1 MGGDP
6 GSLYNAHAERL
17 YAHGWS
23 LLGDDAAAAVHDAF
37 VSAVRHPPRG
47 DVVLWMYALSRTA
60 AESRGAFSRPWHVAA
75 AETDPLLRA
84 AAALRAEQRE
94 ALLLEAGEW
103 LEIPDIAHVLGL
115 APDTVRQL
123 LHSARA
129 RLERGVLD
137 ALMRGETGAGAA
149 EVIAAFEKGTLPRL
163 LARRAPAGPPGTLR
177 ERVLDAY
184 EREVDE
190 PSPTATS
197 PSPLVVIGPA
207 ALGAPAAGT
216 AAYRAA
222 AHRASSGRRRS
233 RRTFGAV
240 AGIAASAAAAVGMLA
255 SWTAS
260 RGGDGGTIVP
270 SARTDRTASVT
281 GATGPSAT
289 AKAPGLT
296 GTERTIATAPSGSP
310 DGKTTSQPGA
320 MPRAGAPGT
329 GGAPSAPGTP
339 PSTGP
344 GKGGTSAPGTGT
356 TPPSSTPP
364 STPPSTTPPTDPGSN
379 GPSTPPPTVTPT
391 QPDPSPAPSPTGTPT
406 PTGD

>member
-1 MGGDP
+1 MRGDP
-6 GSLYNAHAERL
+6 ASLYDAHAARL

-37 VSAVRHPPRG
+37 VAAVRHPPRG

-75 AETDPLLRA
+75 AEHDPLLRA

-94 ALLLEAGEW
+94 ALLLDAGEW
-103 LEIPDIAHVLGL
+103 LELPDIARILGL

-123 LHSARA
+123 LHSGRT

-137 ALMRGETGAGAA
+137 ALMRGEAGAGAA

-163 LARRAPAGPPGTLR
+163 LAGRAPEALPEPLR
-177 ERVLDAY
+177 DSVLASY

-197 PSPLVVIGPA
+197 PSPLVVIGSA
-207 ALGAPAAGT
+207 ALGAPAPGT
-216 AAYRAA
+216 AAHKAA
-222 AHRASSGRRRS
+222 ASGRKRSGRRL
-233 RRTFGAV
+233 GAV
-240 AGIAASAAAAVGMLA
+240 AGLAASAAAAVGMLA

-260 RGGDGGTIVP
+260 RGSSAGSIEP

-281 GATGPSAT
+281 GATGPSTT

-296 GTERTIATAPSGSP
+296 GTERTIGTTPPGSG
-310 DGKTTSQPGA
+310 DGVTTSQPG
-320 MPRAGAPGT
+320 
-329 GGAPSAPGTP
+329 SAPEAGGPPSSGSPSSPSTP

-344 GKGGTSAPGTGT
+344 GTGSPTGPGTGT
-356 TPPSSTPP
+356 APPSTTPP
-364 STPPSTTPPTDPGSN
+364 STPPPSSPPPSNSGST
-379 GPSTPPPTVTPT
+379 GPSTPPPTVPPT
-391 QPDPSPAPSPTGTPT
+391 QPEPTPAPSPTGTPT
-406 PTGD
+406 STGN